1 MPKDI
6 SKDKSIRRAKTM
18 AELVVCAVFI
28 GTAVYLGKSCVDK
41 ARSVPMLE
49 VKNIVVEDLTIPDAS
64 DAVDPDK
71 IIFASSAVDTK
82 SKFYGDLILVNNDYR
97 YYTSG
102 NEDLVS
108 IMTLND
114 ETGRS
119 EIFTAVDYSYTI
131 LRNVYEPMAQMVED
145 FYNIYYND
153 TLIIYGSYR
162 STDFQE
168 ELYNQFT
175 AAGEDDGE
183 APIVAKPGHS
193 EHETGLAFDFSEVVN
208 LDYQGTG
215 DFAWINEN
223 SYKYGFVERYTAE
236 KEDITKYR
244 KEPWHFR
251 YVGIPHAT
259 YITKNDLCLEEYID
273 LLRSDHPYEGEHL
286 EITDDEGAEYEVYFY
301 PSDDGSET
309 TNIPVPTGYRYEVSG
324 NNVDGFIITVHK
336 SEKVDIGEENIT
348 PTAPPATEA
357 EAGGDEDT
365 DTSDEN

>member
-18 AELVVCAVFI
+18 AELAVCAVFI
-28 GTAVYLGKSCVDK
+28 GTAVYLGKSCADN

-49 VKNIVVEDLTIPDAS
+49 VKKTMVEELTIPDAS

-82 SKFYGDLILVNNDYR
+82 SKFYGDLILVNNDYP

-162 STDFQE
+162 STDFQQQ
-168 ELYNQFT
+168 LYDQFT
-175 AAGEDDGE
+175 AGGEDDGE

-193 EHETGLAFDFSEVVN
+193 EHETGLAFDFSETVN
-208 LDYQGTG
+208 NDYQGTG

-223 SYKYGFVERYTAE
+223 SYKYGFVERYTE
-236 KEDITKYR
+236 DKESITEYR

-259 YITKNDLCLEEYID
+259 YMTKNDLCLEEYID
-273 LLRSDHPYEGEHL
+273 LLRKDHPYEGEHL
-286 EITDDEGAEYEVYFY
+286 EITDDDGASYEVYFY

-309 TNIPVPTGYRYEVSG
+309 TNIPVPTGYRYEISG
-324 NNVDGFIITVHK
+324 NNVDGFIVTVHK
-336 SEKVDIGEENIT
+336 DEKVDVGEENIT
-348 PTAPPATEA
+348 PTVPPTTEEETA
-357 EAGGDEDT
+357 ADT
-365 DTSDEN
+365 DMQGY